1 MITKI
6 GNEMKNQTKKVH
18 LTEEE
23 NKQFGD
29 IMIRL
34 VLGNIKAGSSYEKAK
49 DQAFNRMW
57 NEYREPFV
65 AWLSD
70 NERVKK
76 C

>member
-1 MITKI
+1 ME
-6 GNEMKNQTKKVH
+6 NPTKKVY

-29 IMIRL
+29 IMFRL
-34 VLGNIKAGSSYEKAK
+34 VLGNMKNGSTFKEAK

-57 NEYREPFV
+57 NEYKEPFV

-70 NERVKK
+70 NEKEK
-76 C
+76 